1 MWDTSKDYR
10 LQVAEKSIELFL
22 RTIEGRNFKGHWN
35 KKMARDTAQEM
46 ARELKYLSY
55 SYMEPEA
62 IAKSPQMVSL
72 EEQVHSIVN
81 YMGGEKWKVK
91 FLDQSTRAE
100 REKLEENIAKVSFF
114 FNTIMGLKKRI
125 MLGKIKD
132 PIIGIDIKVGEIMSV
147 SQHPQADNLIICNV
161 NLGDK
166 AITVVTNDMEV
177 QESNRVAVSMLPP
190 STFMGITSDGMFLG
204 AGEGILKDV
213 KGAKGEM
220 PQGIPLE
227 TLNESRNI
235 VEGFLKE

>member
-1 MWDTSKDYR
+1 MWDTSQDYR

-35 KKMARDTAQEM
+35 KKMARDTAHEM

-62 IAKSPQMVSL
+62 IAKSPQIVAL
-72 EEQVHSIVN
+72 EEQAHFIIK

-91 FLDQSTRAE
+91 FLDQATRAE
-100 REKLEENIAKVSFF
+100 KEKLEENIAKVSFF
-114 FNTIMGLKKRI
+114 FNTILGLKKRI

-147 SQHPQADNLIICNV
+147 SKHPQADNLIICNV

-166 AITVVTNDMEV
+166 SITVVTNDMEV

-204 AGEGILKDV
+204 AG
-213 KGAKGEM
+213 
-220 PQGIPLE
+220 
-227 TLNESRNI
+227 
-235 VEGFLKE
+235 